1 MNPGRVQRDTECRES
16 MRGIT
21 LIELMI
27 AVVIVAVVVAI
38 AVPNFREYS
47 ARAQRAE
54 AQAALLRVA
63 TNQERVYLQ
72 SNAYTSDMS
81 KLGFPSADCNSTD
94 SATYQICVT
103 AADANSFTAEATYLK
118 RDAEASKC
126 RTFQIDGRGVK
137 TSGPLADCWTAAR

>member
-1 MNPGRVQRDTECRES
+1 

-27 AVVIVAVVVAI
+27 AVVIVAIVIAV

-54 AQAALLRVA
+54 AKAALLRVA

-72 SNAYTSDMS
+72 SNTYTRDMS
-81 KLGFPSADCNSTD
+81 KLGFPGADCNSTD

-103 AADANSFTAEATYLK
+103 AADANSFTAVATYQK
-118 RDAEASKC
+118 PDAEASTC
-126 RTFQIDGRGVK
+126 RTLQIDGRGVK
-137 TSGPLADCWTAAR
+137 TSAPSTDCWSRAR

>member
-1 MNPGRVQRDTECRES
+1 MK
-16 MRGIT
+16 GIT

-27 AVVIVAVVVAI
+27 AVVIVAVAFAI

-47 ARAQRAE
+47 ARARRAE
-54 AQAALLRVA
+54 AKAALLRVA

-81 KLGFPSADCNSTD
+81 KLGFPRAECNSTD

-103 AADANSFTAEATYLK
+103 AADANSFTAVATYQK
-118 RDAEASKC
+118 TDAEASKC
-126 RTFQIDGRGVK
+126 QTFQVDERGVK
-137 TSGPLADCWTAAR
+137 TSGPLADCWTGTR